1 MRRGLT
7 YAMTCLALVGLLA
20 ACATKPPPEEPGP
33 AVTEVSAAAPSSIQA
48 EATGLAPSGNARFQT
63 ISFSMLF
70 GNPEA
75 VSSWTVSIMDQK
87 SKAVIRT
94 ISGKGADLPE
104 RLSWD
109 GKTAQGALAPE
120 GLYVAGLAVDYT
132 GKHKAGSATSKP
144 FLLDISPPTASFSP
158 NPATFAYAPDG
169 VLWPINV
176 AVGAKPGFA
185 KAVSWTMEVFSS
197 GGSLLKS
204 FEGSLPAAQVAWD
217 GKVASGA
224 YLEAGK
230 SYPTVLKVL
239 DEYGNPGTFKGS
251 FAVASMPG
259 AENSSITLKR
269 GGFSPK
275 SKGIK
280 NTLDLMLAFGSKAS
294 VNSWKVT
301 ILSPSRGAVKTF
313 AGIKDQTP
321 EFVQWDGKD
330 DAGAL
335 AAEGSYY
342 AVFDLEYGKLFKPSS
357 VQSRAFSLVVTPPAG
372 SVTVDPPSVSLAD
385 LGPKKP
391 VTFTVQAKSSFAQL
405 ATWTM
410 TVNDPS
416 GRALAVFNANWP
428 NNKVQWDGVTVD
440 GGQLSPGTNY
450 SVHAKVQ
457 DEYGNIGDLVG
468 TLGVDSLASATEPSY
483 IRAMSSGLAPKGDMS
498 FGTMAFSLSA
508 GNKAALRGWKVSIV
522 GKDGNPVRQFTG
534 GKTLPATLI
543 WDSLTDEKIIAPE
556 GLYQAVLTLDYGVLF
571 SPVTVQT
578 DLFTLDIN
586 PPTGTIAL
594 STELFSPDG
603 DGVDDTISIS
613 LTARSGMARI
623 TGWSM
628 TIYDP
633 GNNAFLTRKGEWPAQ
648 PIVWD
653 GIGMHGD
660 SVESASEYPVM
671 VSLRDEFGNIGE
683 AKSVIKTD
691 ILVMKVSDGYRI
703 RVPSIV
709 FKPFTADFQNVAPDI
724 AAHNLKTLDLL
735 ASRLAKFPDYRI
747 KLEGHAVMINWDD
760 KAKGEAEQ
768 EHVLLPLSTS
778 RAESIKAA
786 LVARGLAPE
795 TIVTE
800 GVGARDPLVPDSDY
814 ANRWKNRRVEFYLLK

>member
-7 YAMTCLALVGLLA
+7 YTMTCLALVGLLA

-48 EATGLAPSGNARFQT
+48 EATGLAPSGDAKFQT
-63 ISFSMLF
+63 IGFSLLF

-75 VSSWTVSIMDQK
+75 VSTWTVNIADQK
-87 SKAVIRT
+87 QKAIVR
-94 ISGKGADLPE
+94 SFNGKAADLPE

-109 GKTAQGALAPE
+109 GKTAEGKLAPE
-120 GLYVAGLAVDYT
+120 GMYLASLAVDYA
-132 GKHKAGSATSKP
+132 GKLKAGTATSKA
-144 FLLDISPPTASFSP
+144 FILDITPPTVSFSP

-169 VLWPINV
+169 VLWPITISV
-176 AVGAKPGFA
+176 SSRQGAS
-185 KAVSWTMEVFSS
+185 KAVSWTLEVFSS
-197 GGSLLKS
+197 GGELLKG
-204 FEGSLPAAQVAWD
+204 FAGTLPSNQIAWD
-217 GKVASGA
+217 GKTSSGA
-224 YLEAGK
+224 YIEAGK
-230 SYPTVLKVL
+230 TYPAVLKVL
-239 DEYGNPGTFKGS
+239 DEYGNPGIFKGS
-251 FAVASMPG
+251 YAVATMPG
-259 AENSSITLKR
+259 AENSSVTLKR

-280 NTLDLMLAFGSKAS
+280 NTLDLGLTFGSKAS
-294 VNSWKVT
+294 VRSWMVT
-301 ILSPSRGAVKTF
+301 INSTTRTKVKTYS
-313 AGIKDQTP
+313 GTKDQMP

-330 DAGAL
+330 DSGAL
-335 AAEGSYY
+335 APEGAYY
-342 AVFDLEYGKLFKPSS
+342 AVFDVDYGKLFKPSS
-357 VQSRAFSLVVTPPAG
+357 VQSRAFSLVVTSPLG

-391 VTFTVQAKSSFAQL
+391 VSFTVQAKSSYAQL

-416 GRALAVFNANWP
+416 GRAVAVFNANWP

-457 DEYGNIGDLVG
+457 DEYGNVGDLVG
-468 TLGVDSLASATEPSY
+468 SLGVDTLASATEPSY
-483 IRAMSSGLAPKGDMS
+483 IRAMSSGLAPKGDLS

-522 GKDGNPVRQFTG
+522 GKEGNAVRQFSG
-534 GKTLPATLI
+534 GKTLPSTLI

-613 LTARSGMARI
+613 LAARSGMARI

-648 PIVWD
+648 PIAWD

-660 SVESASEYPVM
+660 SVESASEYPVL

-683 AKSVIKTD
+683 AKSAIKTD
-691 ILVMKVSDGYRI
+691 ILVMRVSDGYRI

-709 FKPFTADFQNVAPDI
+709 FKPFTADFQNVSPDI
-724 AAHNLKTLDLL
+724 ASHNLKTLDLL
-735 ASRLAKFPDYRI
+735 ASRLARFPDYRI

-800 GVGARDPLVPDSDY
+800 GVGARNPLVPDSDY